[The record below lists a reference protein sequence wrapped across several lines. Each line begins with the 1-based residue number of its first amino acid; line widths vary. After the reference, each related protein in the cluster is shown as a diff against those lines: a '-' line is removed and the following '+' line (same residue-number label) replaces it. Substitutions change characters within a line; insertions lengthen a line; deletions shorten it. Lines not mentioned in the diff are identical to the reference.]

1 MSSGQIFVGGTGRSG
16 TTIMGEVLG
25 THPEIHTYMREL
37 RFVTDPDGLS
47 TLCNALTTNFSPPQA
62 RAAVDRFEDFM
73 LKQLTNPSRRP
84 YLGFDFKRTFG
95 PEYTRLVEEFLDRIA
110 TKPQKLG
117 DYHLAGGPLEN
128 AIAPVAR
135 LIERIANTKRKP
147 KIFAPLFPKKR
158 LFLSP
163 RNEVRDG
170 NYFAERAELCKII
183 GEFVDSLLTEGMAK
197 TGKSIW
203 CEQTPINAMHASFIN
218 EIFPKSHMIFMRRDP
233 RGIFASFL
241 NQRWAP
247 DDPKQ
252 SLAFLKNL
260 FARWE
265 AEKAILDARGAN
277 YLIVRVEE
285 LAADPESE
293 LARIAAYLGL
303 ENVFFG
309 RNLLDAKK
317 LQSWRK
323 QIHPNTLALAEE
335 GLAHEIETQGYGN

>member
-1 MSSGQIFVGGTGRSG
+1 MSKGQIFIGGTGRSG

-25 THPEIHTYMREL
+25 THAEIHTYMREL
-37 RFVTDPDGLS
+37 RFVTDPDGLA
-47 TLCNALTTNFSPPQA
+47 TLCNSLTTNFSPPQA
-62 RAAVDRFEDFM
+62 RAAVERFADFM
-73 LKQLTNPSRRP
+73 LKQLTDPLRRP

-95 PEYTRLVEEFLDRIA
+95 PEYTQLVEEFLDRIA
-110 TKPQKLG
+110 TKPHKAG
-117 DYHLAGGPLEN
+117 DYHLAGGSLEN
-128 AIAPVAR
+128 AIAPAAR

-147 KIFAPLFPKKR
+147 SIVAPLFPKKR

-163 RNEVRDG
+163 RDKVRDG
-170 NYFAERAELCKII
+170 HYFAERSQLCRLI
-183 GEFVDSLLTEGMAK
+183 GEFVDTLLTLGMAK

-218 EIFPKSHMIFMRRDP
+218 EIMPDSRMIFARRDP

-241 NQRWAP
+241 NQRWSP

-260 FARWE
+260 YARWE
-265 AEKAILDARGAN
+265 AEKAILDARGAV
-277 YLIVRVEE
+277 YLIVRVED

-293 LARIAAYLGL
+293 LARIATCLGV
-303 ENVFFG
+303 ENAFSG
-309 RNLLDAKK
+309 RTLLDATK

-323 QIHPNTLALAEE
+323 HIQRDALALAEE
-335 GLAHEIETQGYGN
+335 GLAKEIEEQGYAD